1 MKTCNVIF
9 YTLVGGCIGALVYAS
24 TLPNKTPQHTSTVQG
39 SSGDLKCTTSS
50 CVIKD
55 GTN

>member
-39 SSGDLKCTTSS
+39 SSGDLKCTTS

-55 GTN
+55 EPN

>member
-9 YTLVGGCIGALVYAS
+9 YTLVGACIAGLVYANVA
-24 TLPNKTPQHTSTVQG
+24 PNKTPQHTSTVQG
-39 SSGDLKCTTSS
+39 SSGDLKCTTS

-55 GTN
+55 DTN